1 MTRKEELKIIED
13 LIKSLYPVAKCGLF
27 STRNIVGDR
36 METIFEG
43 EFFTL
48 DMCYGYSYFEVFG
61 TTDEEFRELEKFYDK
76 L

>member
-1 MTRKEELKIIED
+1 MTRKKELKIIKD
-13 LIKSLYPVAKCGLF
+13 LIKALYPIAKCGLF
-27 STRNIVGDR
+27 NTRNIAGDR

-48 DMCYGYSYFEVFG
+48 DICYGYSYFEVFG
-61 TTDEEFRELEKFYDK
+61 TTSEEFETLIKFYNK